1 MAGSVATGAKKW
13 RLPSLINSAMKF
25 QRDLEGSVVMALTAP
40 AKHILPASYSVVQNL
55 FFETGNDDFRLAIDL
70 CHGDPNNQQPRVI
83 PL

>member
-1 MAGSVATGAKKW
+1 
-13 RLPSLINSAMKF
+13 
-25 QRDLEGSVVMALTAP
+25 MALTAP